1 MADLPSYNY
10 PAGILI
16 RIDGALY
23 RPVPD
28 SIPDRVHLMCVR
40 TGQPFRCPNEQG
52 FPELPTP
59 DALDQ
64 LKIDGRLEEVFPE
77 SMLQARRLAAK
88 TDWDRSD
95 CTKLD
100 PQSEKMLVQC
110 ELLDDHGVPNGA
122 QAIQLAMPDLWTD
135 QLREQFGEHSNPHTI
150 KRWRSE
156 RGSAGQRTCK
166 DMVRMNGKVPR
177 SPWLDDVVEQIKQK
191 HALNCHI
198 SAGAVVTHHAL
209 AAAEIKAINEGRH
222 HHYPAP
228 EKPYRCFS
236 YDTFRRACI
245 ALEGSE
251 TLEAKH
257 GHQYLQAKH
266 KGAGKKLTATRIL
279 EKVIVDHT
287 ELDAFTIVD
296 PDKQWLSQRAWLS
309 VAIDVHSRACL
320 AWVVTYIPPSYWT
333 VYELLRRMLRP
344 KRPPQRLVERF
355 PILKRICGRP
365 TELIVDNALEFRC
378 KSMRDMAGS
387 TGISVRFA
395 PVKKPRYKAI
405 GERALGTIPRLLL
418 DGMAGR
424 TLGVEYSRLA
434 EYDPQAKAEITMIGL
449 EALLNYAI
457 AEYNIAHHCGLD
469 DRQPA
474 LVFRNSANAHGID
487 MMCDLR
493 AAHLEIMEV
502 EENVQVTKSG
512 ARVFGLRYHCPRNV
526 PALIDENI
534 RFEPRRQA
542 RDTASITTKIKFDP
556 SNIWKIH
563 VWNRQRRTY
572 LELQCEEE
580 SYSDG
585 MPLSFHRELVERAAE
600 EGRAFCSEEDRLEFR
615 AIRIAALKNLT
626 PKAKARERAALARL
640 YEHPR
645 IRQITKN
652 LVSVDF
658 DVAESVTADEFIT
671 HDVASL
677 TSFDAEVLATTPPS
691 RRHFANSKP
700 RDRRSDAES
709 NRASKDTKRL
719 RPRRSRAAGGEYGA

>member
-1 MADLPSYNY
+1 MTSLPPYNY
-10 PAGILI
+10 PAGTLF

-23 RPVPD
+23 RPIPD

-52 FPELPTP
+52 IPELPTP

-64 LKIDGRLEEVFPE
+64 LKIEGRLTEEYPD
-77 SMLQARRLAAK
+77 SMIKARRIAAK
-88 TDWDRSD
+88 TEWDRSD

-100 PQSEKMLVQC
+100 PGSEKMLAQC
-110 ELLDDHGVPNGA
+110 ELLDDHGVPNGTK
-122 QAIQLAMPDLWTD
+122 AIQIALPDLWTD
-135 QLREQFGEHSNPHTI
+135 QHRERFGEYSNPHTI
-150 KRWRSE
+150 KRWRRE
-156 RGSAGQRTCK
+156 RGSTGQRTCK
-166 DMVRMNGKVPR
+166 DMVRMTGKVLR

-198 SAGAVVTHHAL
+198 SAGAIITHHGL
-209 AAAEIKAINEGRH
+209 AAAEIKAVNDGH
-222 HHYPAP
+222 HPHYPAP

-251 TLEAKH
+251 TLEARH
-257 GHQYLQAKH
+257 GRQYVEAKL
-266 KGAGKKLTATRIL
+266 KGAGRKLTASRIL

-287 ELDAFTIVD
+287 ELDAFTIID
-296 PDKQWLSQRAWLS
+296 PEKQWLSQRAWLT
-309 VAIDVHSRACL
+309 VAIDVHSRGCL
-320 AWVVTYIPPSYWT
+320 AWVLTFVPPSYWT

-344 KRPPQRLVERF
+344 KRPPKALADRF
-355 PILKRICGRP
+355 PILKRMCGRP
-365 TELIVDNALEFRC
+365 AELIVDNALEFRC

-387 TGISVRFA
+387 TGIGVRFA

-418 DGMAGR
+418 DGMTGR
-424 TLGVEYSRLA
+424 TWGVEYSRLA
-434 EYDPQAKAEITMIGL
+434 EYDPQEKAEITMIGL
-449 EALLNYAI
+449 EALLNWAI
-457 AEYNIAHHCGLD
+457 AEYNVAHHDGIG

-487 MMCDLR
+487 VMCDLR

-502 EENVQVTKSG
+502 EENVQLTKSG

-526 PALIDENI
+526 PVLLEENL

-542 RDTASITTKIKFDP
+542 RDTASITTKVKFDP
-556 SNIWKIH
+556 SNISKVY
-563 VWNRQRRTY
+563 VWNRHRRTY

-580 SYSDG
+580 AYSDG
-585 MPLSFHRELVERAAE
+585 MPLSFHRELVESAKE
-600 EGRAFCSEEDRLEFR
+600 EGRAFCSEEERLEFR

-645 IRQITKN
+645 IRQITGN

-658 DVAESVTADEFIT
+658 DVAESATADEFIT
-671 HDVASL
+671 HDVASQ
-677 TSFDAEVLATTPPS
+677 TSFDAEVLATTPPV
-691 RRHFANSKP
+691 R
-700 RDRRSDAES
+700 RRSDAS
-709 NRASKDTKRL
+709 NRRDRRGDTEANRPSKETTRV
-719 RPRRSRAAGGEYGA
+719 RSRRSRAAGGEYGA